1 MPQEKEVYTMT
12 QLDNEFFEEYKHLE
26 RLCSD
31 MYSCQD
37 GIRQYLE
44 DMECQFSAG
53 EKVVPN
59 WMRDY
64 RKLRGLRKRR
74 NTLAHNVSEYQVCT
88 ERDIEDV
95 KDFTNRILR
104 RLDPLAM
111 LNLYD
116 LRNETPKA
124 RAESEAPDSSSSYR
138 ILRRLD
144 PLAMLNLYDLRNE
157 TPKARA
163 ESEAPD
169 SSSSYYGMSQRS
181 VPRKKKKGGKLK
193 RVILWILLLL
203 TIYALVMLLSALL
216 EQTPYSTFKWLL
228 P

>member
-12 QLDNEFFEEYKHLE
+12 QLDNDFFEEYKRLD

-31 MYSCQD
+31 IYSCQD
-37 GIRQYLE
+37 EIRQYLE
-44 DMECQFSAG
+44 NMECQFSAG

-64 RKLRGLRKRR
+64 RKLRELRKRR

-95 KDFTNRILR
+95 KEFTNRILR
-104 RLDPLAM
+104 RQDPLAL

-124 RAESEAPDSSSSYR
+124 PAESEVPNSA
-138 ILRRLD
+138 
-144 PLAMLNLYDLRNE
+144 
-157 TPKARA
+157 
-163 ESEAPD
+163 
-169 SSSSYYGMSQRS
+169 SSYYGVSQRS

-193 RVILWILLLL
+193 RVILRILLLL
-203 TIYALVMLLSALL
+203 TIYALVMLILALVV
-216 EQTPYSTFKWLL
+216 STG
-228 P
+228 

>member
-1 MPQEKEVYTMT
+1 MPQEKEGYTMT
-12 QLDNEFFEEYKHLE
+12 QLDNEFFEEYKRLD

-74 NTLAHNVSEYQVCT
+74 NTLAHNVGEYQVCT

-104 RLDPLAM
+104 RQDPLAM

-124 RAESEAPDSSSSYR
+124 PDESEVPNSA
-138 ILRRLD
+138 
-144 PLAMLNLYDLRNE
+144 
-157 TPKARA
+157 
-163 ESEAPD
+163 
-169 SSSSYYGMSQRS
+169 SSYYGVSQRS

>member
-1 MPQEKEVYTMT
+1 MPQEKGGYTMT

-31 MYSCQD
+31 MYSCRD

-44 DMECQFSAG
+44 DMECQFSEG
-53 EKVVPN
+53 EKAISH
-59 WMRDY
+59 WAQDY
-64 RKLRGLRKRR
+64 RKLRELRRTR

-95 KDFTNRILR
+95 KEFTNRILR
-104 RLDPLAM
+104 RQDPLAL

-124 RAESEAPDSSSSYR
+124 PAESEVPNSA
-138 ILRRLD
+138 
-144 PLAMLNLYDLRNE
+144 
-157 TPKARA
+157 
-163 ESEAPD
+163 
-169 SSSSYYGMSQRS
+169 SSYYGVSQRS

-203 TIYALVMLLSALL
+203 TIYALVMLILALVV
-216 EQTPYSTFKWLL
+216 STG
-228 P
+228 

>member
-1 MPQEKEVYTMT
+1 MPQEKEVYTVT
-12 QLDNEFFEEYKHLE
+12 QLDNEFFEEYKRLD

-59 WMRDY
+59 WMQDY

-104 RLDPLAM
+104 RQDPLAM
-111 LNLYD
+111 LNLFE
-116 LRNETPKA
+116 LETPKA
-124 RAESEAPDSSSSYR
+124 PAESEVPDSASSH
-138 ILRRLD
+138 
-144 PLAMLNLYDLRNE
+144 
-157 TPKARA
+157 
-163 ESEAPD
+163 
-169 SSSSYYGMSQRS
+169 YGMGQRS

-203 TIYALVMLLSALL
+203 TICALVMLLSALL